1 MTSQMLPLVS
11 GAQTLPCEPAR
22 APEVCRTPRRPGP
35 SDRASGQLGWSG
47 SRHALDTGAA
57 VSTFRLHRITSLPAN
72 RCLLGLS
79 TRPPLG
85 HRHRL
90 MSLSTPGACS
100 AQGRLGGG
108 AGWGGVC
115 GGSQGAE
122 GERRPPE
129 PLGTR
134 SPTGYPQPQA
144 QGPPP
149 PCMPREH
156 HRVQQL
162 TGLGP
167 SQLGGRW
174 QEGRTG

>member
-11 GAQTLPCEPAR
+11 GTQTLPCEPAR

-57 VSTFRLHRITSLPAN
+57 VSTFRLHRITSPPAN

-108 AGWGGVC
+108 AGVGCVGGVRGQKER
-115 GGSQGAE
+115 GGHQSHWVPAA
-122 GERRPPE
+122 

-134 SPTGYPQPQA
+134 SPK
-144 QGPPP
+144 
-149 PCMPREH
+149 PRALLH
-156 HRVQQL
+156 HACHVS
-162 TGLGP
+162 TTEC
-167 SQLGGRW
+167 SS
-174 QEGRTG
+174 

>member
-57 VSTFRLHRITSLPAN
+57 VSTFRLHRITSPPAN

-108 AGWGGVC
+108 GGLGWGVWGES
-115 GGSQGAE
+115 GG
-122 GERRPPE
+122 RRRE
-129 PLGTR
+129 EATR
-134 SPTGYPQPQA
+134 ATGYPQPHWVPA
-144 QGPPP
+144 APSP
-149 PCMPREH
+149 
-156 HRVQQL
+156 
-162 TGLGP
+162 GP
-167 SQLGGRW
+167 SS
-174 QEGRTG
+174 TMHAT